1 MKVGRTTM
9 QLTRQTEYAIRTL
22 IELVNAPPGTMMNSK
37 AIAEKQN
44 LPEKFL
50 TKTIQILVRAGMVE
64 TRRGMQGGIRLAVSP
79 DSVTIA
85 DVLKAIEGTLAINH
99 CLEGDCYCENQGTC
113 PVRKVLQRTQ
123 KVILAELSKETLSDL
138 AKGEVFVSN

>member
-1 MKVGRTTM
+1 MKVGRISM

-22 IELVNAPPGTMMNSK
+22 IELVNAPPGTMINSRT
-37 AIAEKQN
+37 IAEKQN

-50 TKTIQILVRAGMVE
+50 NKTIQILVRAGMVE

-85 DVLKAIEGTLAINH
+85 DVLKAIEGKLAINP
-99 CLEGDCYCENQGTC
+99 CLEGDRYCENQAAC

-123 KVILAELSKETLSDL
+123 KAILAELSRETLADL
-138 AKGEVFVSN
+138 AKGDVFCE

>member
-1 MKVGRTTM
+1 M

-22 IELVNAPPGTMMNSK
+22 IELVKAPEGVMVHSK
-37 AIAEKQN
+37 SIAEKHN

-50 TKTIQILVRAGMVE
+50 NKTIQILVRAGLVE

-79 DSVTIA
+79 DSIKIA
-85 DVLKAIEGTLAINH
+85 DVLAAIEGKLALNPCLGGDYH
-99 CLEGDCYCENQGTC
+99 CEDQPVC

-123 KVILAELSKETLSDL
+123 EAILAELSKETLADL
-138 AKGEVFVSN
+138 AKGEVLSE

>member
-1 MKVGRTTM
+1 M

-22 IELVNAPPGTMMNSK
+22 IELVKTPEGTMVNSK
-37 AIAEKQN
+37 SIAEKHN

-50 TKTIQILVRAGMVE
+50 NKTIQILVRAGMVE

-85 DVLKAIEGTLAINH
+85 DVLAAIEGKLALNP
-99 CLEGDCYCENQGTC
+99 CLGSGHHCENQSVC
-113 PVRKVLQRTQ
+113 PVRQVLQRTQ
-123 KVILAELSKETLSDL
+123 EAILAELSKETLADL
-138 AKGEVFVSN
+138 AKGDVFSE

>member
-1 MKVGRTTM
+1 MILM
-9 QLTRQTEYAIRTL
+9 QITRQTEYAIRTL

-37 AIAEKQN
+37 TIAENQN

-50 TKTIQILVRAGMVE
+50 NKTIQILVRAGMVE

-85 DVLKAIEGTLAINH
+85 DVLNAIEGKLAINP
-99 CLEGDCYCENQGTC
+99 CLVGDHYCKNQGAC

-123 KVILAELSKETLSDL
+123 GAILTELSKETLADL
-138 AKGEVFVSN
+138 AKGEVFCD